1 MKIRK
6 AKYRVKFSICCI
18 IALLCASGALYS
30 GYKIIEWLI
39 DSHNTKNITTE
50 AEDAASVEEIADD
63 SNTEVIEDED
73 EPEESPYWK
82 FVNMSLLNVNLD
94 ELRKT
99 NPDVKGWIKV
109 GGTNINYPFMQTG
122 DNDYYLSHSLDR
134 SYNSAGWVF
143 ADFRLRLDNT
153 DKNMIIYAHGR
164 YDGTMFGTL
173 RTAETNGWLND
184 TSNYIVYTVTDHE
197 TSMWQVFST
206 YHIPVT
212 SDYIRTSF
220 SNNEDFANFTKM
232 LKNRSSHDFKTSV
245 SGTDHILTL
254 STCYGESERMVLHA
268 KLIKRAPR

>member
-6 AKYRVKFSICCI
+6 AKYRVKFSICCV
-18 IALLCASGALYS
+18 IALICASGALFS

-39 DSHNTKNITTE
+39 DSHSTKAITSE
-50 AEDAASVEEIADD
+50 AEEIAKVEEVDD
-63 SNTEVIEDED
+63 SDNTEVIESE

-82 FVNMSLLNVNLD
+82 FINMSLLNVDLD

-184 TSNYIVYTVTDHE
+184 TSNYIVYTVTDNE

-220 SNNEDFANFTKM
+220 SNDQDFANFTQM
-232 LKNRSSHDFKTSV
+232 LANRSSHDFKTTV
-245 SGTDHILTL
+245 SGADHILTL
-254 STCYGESERMVLHA
+254 STCYGDDERMVLHA

>member
-6 AKYRVKFSICCI
+6 ARYRVKLTICCI
-18 IALLCASGALYS
+18 VALVCASGAIFS

-39 DSHNTKNITTE
+39 DSHNTKTITTE
-50 AEDAASVEEIADD
+50 AEETAEVEEVADTAE
-63 SNTEVIEDED
+63 TEVIESE

-82 FVNMSLLNVNLD
+82 FINMSLLNVNLD
-94 ELRKT
+94 ELRNT
-99 NPDVKGWIKV
+99 NSDVRGWIKV

-122 DNDYYLSHSLDR
+122 DNDYYLTHSLDR

-184 TSNYIVYTVTDHE
+184 PSNFIVYTVTDYE

-220 SNNEDFANFTKM
+220 NSDEDFANFTQM
-232 LKNRSSHDFKTSV
+232 LMDRSSHDFKTTV
-245 SGTDHILTL
+245 SGADHILTL
-254 STCYGESERMVLHA
+254 STCYGDDERMVLHA